1 MKIMKELKVS
11 NSDLISTIVLRDTI
25 NTLRA
30 DQGENPIRNDQ
41 FIARVED
48 ELGRAI
54 EGAKFL
60 HLAPRTKTP
69 MDAYNLTRD
78 QCLLVGMRESKAVRA
93 KVLEW
98 LKALEQNLLIESK
111 RIADRQMARLEAP
124 QMCSARANA
133 RMLEGKEVKSHLFSN
148 EYNMINKIVLGCTSK
163 DYAKEHGLKPTDP
176 IRDIMRPVEIEAIA
190 GLQNAN
196 TNFIDAGLDY
206 QERKVMLQ
214 NLFNRKYKLALID
227 EIIRIES

>member
-1 MKIMKELKVS
+1 MKALKVS

-48 ELGRAI
+48 ELGGAI
-54 EGAKFL
+54 EGAKLL

-98 LKALEQNLLIESK
+98 LKMLEQNLLIEDK
-111 RIADRQMARLEAP
+111 RKADRQAARLEAP

-133 RMLEGKEVKSHLFSN
+133 RMLEGKEIKSHLFSN

-176 IRDIMRPVEIEAIA
+176 IRDIMRPVEIEAIS

-196 TNFIDAGLDY
+196 TNFIDAGMEY
-206 QERKVMLQ
+206 QERKAMLKS
-214 NLFNRKYKLALID
+214 LFDRKYKAAIIE